1 METGLVRPAP
11 VQPGATVAVV
21 SPCSPVVFW
30 WEHRAEQA
38 HGYLESLGLKVRVMP
53 HSGRMMAGRQV
64 SPQSR
69 ADDLHA
75 AFSEPDVAVVLAAI
89 GGGHAVELLPHLDY
103 GLIRANPK
111 VFQGYSDL
119 TVLHWALLQRSGLVS
134 FYGPALLPELGEYP
148 TVLPYTD
155 RWLRAAWFGTAPL
168 QFAAAVSWTDE
179 SPTGIGSR
187 IERARATYDRARAG

>member
-1 METGLVRPAP
+1 MQRSPNLTSRWCWPRSV
-11 VQPGATVAVV
+11 ATT
-21 SPCSPVVFW
+21 P
-30 WEHRAEQA
+30 
-38 HGYLESLGLKVRVMP
+38 
-53 HSGRMMAGRQV
+53 
-64 SPQSR
+64 
-69 ADDLHA
+69 
-75 AFSEPDVAVVLAAI
+75 
-89 GGGHAVELLPHLDY
+89 VELLAHLDY

-179 SPTGIGSR
+179 FLDWDWQQDRTRPRDLRPSEGWVTISPSSPTPACSSR
-187 IERARATYDRARAG
+187 SLVWWWLGRTGMTSGRRFACGPSSLAGRRHGACPCSPTWIAATPIPC